1 MGKKYIEDNIEKLR
15 KQRDDNVVGS
25 YRDLVVKTYQ
35 HIQKQINKSGSSFRN
50 PKNADIS
57 KAVYGNRNQESN
69 IRGFIK
75 DLKTS
80 GYITVYG
87 VGLERE
93 IKILKDLDF

>member
-15 KQRDDNVVGS
+15 KQRDDNVVGG

-35 HIQKQINKSGSSFRN
+35 YIQKQTKKSGSSFRN
-50 PKNADIS
+50 PRNADIS
-57 KAVYGNRNQESN
+57 KAVYGNRNQENN

-75 DLKTS
+75 DLKNS
-80 GYITVYG
+80 GYISVYG
-87 VGLERE
+87 VGLDRE

>member
-1 MGKKYIEDNIEKLR
+1 MSKKYIEKNIEKLR
-15 KQRDDNVVGS
+15 KQRDDNIVGS

-35 HIQKQINKSGSSFRN
+35 YIQKQINKSGLSFRN

-69 IRGFIK
+69 IRLFIK
-75 DLKTS
+75 DLKNS

-93 IKILKDLDF
+93 IKIIKDLDF

>member
-1 MGKKYIEDNIEKLR
+1 MGKKYIEENIEKLR
-15 KQRDDNVVGS
+15 KQRDENVVGG

-35 HIQKQINKSGSSFRN
+35 YIQKQIKKSGSSFRN
-50 PKNADIS
+50 PKNTDIS
-57 KAVYGNRNQESN
+57 KAVFGNGNQESR

-80 GYITVYG
+80 GYISVYG
-87 VGLERE
+87 IGVDRE